1 MPHFLLVED
10 DPILGAGIKMNLEI
24 EKYQVSWV
32 KDLTSAREMSNQNQY
47 DLIILD
53 IGLPDGNGLNFCR
66 ELRTGGSHF
75 PIIMLTAL
83 ADEDSV
89 VAGLSAGAND
99 YIRKPFGNRELVA
112 RIKTALREPSGR
124 GDQLR
129 FGKIVIL
136 KDQRRVQVDDKS
148 VDFNR
153 REFDI
158 LTYLVNHGDNIVSR
172 ENLLQFLDRDGEILD
187 RTLDSHISH
196 IRAKLKK
203 ADVTSVSIASV
214 YGIGYR
220 LEQR

>member
-1 MPHFLLVED
+1 MSHFLLIED
-10 DPILGAGIKMNLEI
+10 DPVLGAGIKLNLEM
-24 EKYQVSWV
+24 EKYQISWA
-32 KDLTSAREMSNQNQY
+32 KDLNSARQMNTQNQY
-47 DLIILD
+47 DLVILD
-53 IGLPDGNGLNFCR
+53 IGLPDGSGLHFCR
-66 ELRTGGSHF
+66 ELRGNGSRF

-112 RIKTALREPSGR
+112 RVKAALREPTTNAN
-124 GDQLR
+124 QVR
-129 FGKIVIL
+129 FGNVVIL
-136 KDQRRVQVDDKS
+136 KDQRRVQVNDKV

-196 IRAKLKK
+196 IRAKLKR
-203 ADVTSVSIASV
+203 ADVSSVSIASV

-220 LEQR
+220 LESR